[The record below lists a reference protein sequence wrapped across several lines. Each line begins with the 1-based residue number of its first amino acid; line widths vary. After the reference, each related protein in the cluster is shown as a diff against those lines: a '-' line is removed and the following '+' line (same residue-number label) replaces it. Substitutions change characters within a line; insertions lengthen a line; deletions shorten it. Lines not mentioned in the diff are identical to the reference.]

1 MQFEMVHRST
11 VIAWDFDEEN
21 IYPRFLI
28 GDYEIVSL
36 MKALEAEP
44 DRDAWE
50 IVVEVNKRIRAEEN

>member
-1 MQFEMVHRST
+1 MLHRST

-50 IVVEVNKRIRAEEN
+50 IVVEVNK